1 MFLQYIKLLL
11 EIHININI
19 INKCKIK
26 MKYRKELLNFILS
39 FFPLIKKLQVLSIS
53 KSLQRLLSID
63 ISNYQLFNSF
73 SQDIRPVSNMSCYYD
88 YYCSKFSET
97 SQSKIKECL
106 LVYLNQYCLH
116 NSIEIDSLHPFSV
129 DILNVVTR
137 NIVLNIK
144 NINDKIKT
152 KDNKNIT
159 TIIIHKDFRDINT
172 IIEKVIPIN
181 IKKIHF
187 RYSVHNIAEI
197 INKLRTFAQLEQIT
211 FIDKSLGKEE
221 ILLLQQFFPHIKSI
235 ELNQESEINLNSF
248 KEIQK
253 LIIKNRQPQL
263 TINPTLIECINCI
276 SYHPILLAFINLH
289 SLSILEPISPN
300 DLIRLI
306 DRCNYLHFVSFR
318 LDTYQTT
325 NESFQLVKEQ
335 LLHIREVNMF
345 IDVYKVSKFKLKTL
359 SMNNLTVLTLK
370 SVPSL
375 DIRSIFLSNINLQK
389 IVLKSIGLVN
399 CGKDNYEGVNFASI
413 TSIKIS
419 HSKVSHKVIDFI
431 VNCLNL
437 LHLKLGSINSQCVLD
452 VVNNCN
458 KWRELK
464 SLSLEAKNGVNAIKF
479 EQHNLALL
487 RLCPFLESIKFKFR
501 WVEKIEHL
509 NYLLESVHKLNFVN
523 KIHLG
528 SLWIP
533 FEKYKIEQ
541 YLLHGREYLF
551 KYLDSNYFIKTEKV
565 LIEIK

>member
-19 INKCKIK
+19 MNKCKIK
-26 MKYRKELLNFILS
+26 MKYRKELLHFIIS

-63 ISNYQLFNSF
+63 ITYYQIFNSF
-73 SQDIRPVSNMSCYYD
+73 PQDIRPVSNMACYFD

-116 NSIEIDSLHPFSV
+116 NSIEIDSLHPFSF
-129 DILNVVTR
+129 DILNVITR
-137 NIVLNIK
+137 NIILHLK
-144 NINDKIKT
+144 SINDKIKT
-152 KDNKNIT
+152 RDNKNIT
-159 TIIIHKDFRDINT
+159 TIIIHKDFKDINT
-172 IIEKVIPIN
+172 IIGEVIPIR
-181 IKKIHF
+181 IKKINF
-187 RYSVHNIAEI
+187 RYSVHNIGEMLK
-197 INKLRTFAQLEQIT
+197 KLKAFSQLEEIT

-221 ILLLQQFFPHIKSI
+221 LLLLQKFFPHIKSI
-235 ELNQESEINLNSF
+235 EFNQDSEINLNSF

-263 TINPTLIECINCI
+263 TINPTLIESINCI
-276 SYHPILLAFINLH
+276 SYHPMLLYFINLH

-306 DRCNYLHFVSFR
+306 DRCNFLHFVSFR

-325 NESFQLVKEQ
+325 KESFQFLKEK
-335 LLHIREVNMF
+335 LLHIREVNMC
-345 IDVYKVSKFKLKTL
+345 IDVYKVSKFKLKLL
-359 SMNNLTVLTLK
+359 SMNNLTELTLK

-375 DIRSIFLSNINLQK
+375 DIRSIFLSNLNLQK

-399 CGKDNYEGVNFASI
+399 CGKDNYEGVNFACI

-419 HSKVSHKVIDFI
+419 HSKISHRVIDFI
-431 VNCLNL
+431 LNCLNL
-437 LHLKLGSINSQCVLD
+437 LHLKLGSIDSQCVFD

-458 KWRELK
+458 AWRELQ
-464 SLSLEAKNGVNAIKF
+464 SLSLEAKNEFHRINF
-479 EQHNLALL
+479 EKPNLESL
-487 RLCPFLESIKFKFR
+487 RRCPFLESIKFKFQ
-501 WVEKIEHL
+501 WVEKIDHL
-509 NYLLESVHKLNFVN
+509 NYLLESIQRLKFVN

-528 SLWIP
+528 NLWIP
-533 FEKYKIEQ
+533 FERYKIEQ
-541 YLLHGREYLF
+541 YLLNGREYCF
-551 KYLDSNYFIKTEKV
+551 KYLDGNYFTKTERL